1 MPLLL
6 LLVLFVSVSVLVGLL
21 TWRYPRVTTPTPNS
35 TIEAARDVG
44 ESVRRHPRLRAFLAA
59 RLNPETATG
68 LALSLAMIAV
78 IAGGVVFAV
87 LAYLIRTNAHLLGID
102 NGVAKWGNRHAT
114 ATSTHVLN
122 DVTQLGSIYVVVGL
136 CVVLAVAETLRQR
149 SVWVPL
155 FIVSV
160 IGGEEILTLSVKSLA
175 DRVRPAFNPAAA
187 TLGPS
192 FPSGHSATATAF
204 YATAALLI
212 GRWRP
217 RSVRAVITG
226 LAAGIAV
233 GVAATRVLLDL
244 HWLTDVVAG
253 LSLGWAW
260 FAVCAIAF
268 GGRILRFGSAAET
281 AARVAEGT
289 ASPASGEAE
298 REKDASRLAVTR
310 RAPTPLSRGD
320 HSNASQTVIRQAGR
334 TRRREGRT
342 RR

>member
-6 LLVLFVSVSVLVGLL
+6 LLLLFLSVAVFVGLL
-21 TWRYPRVTTPTPNS
+21 TWRYPRVTTSTPNS
-35 TIEAARDVG
+35 TIKAARDVG

-68 LALSLAMIAV
+68 LALSVAMIAA
-78 IAGGVVFAV
+78 IAGGVAFAI
-87 LAYLIRTNAHLLGID
+87 LAYLIRTNAHLLGVD

-122 DVTQLGSIYVVVGL
+122 DLTQLGSIYVVVGM

-149 SVWVPL
+149 TVWVSL

-160 IGGEEILTLSVKSLA
+160 MCGEEILTLSVKQLA
-175 DRVRPAFNPAAA
+175 DRVRPTFNPAAA

-192 FPSGHSATATAF
+192 FPSGHSATAAAF

-217 RSVRAVITG
+217 RRARAVITG

-233 GVAATRVLLDL
+233 AVAATRVLLDV

-268 GGRILRFGSAAET
+268 GGRILRFGSAAQT
-281 AARVAEGT
+281 AARVANCT
-289 ASPASGEAE
+289 ASPASGQVE
-298 REKDASRLAVTR
+298 RQKDVGRLPVTR
-310 RAPTPLSRGD
+310 RASTPLSRGE
-320 HSNASQTVIRQAGR
+320 HSNSSQTVIHQTGR
-334 TRRREGRT
+334 ARGREGRA

>member
-6 LLVLFVSVSVLVGLL
+6 LLVLVLSVGVLVGLL

-35 TIEAARDVG
+35 TIEAAREVG

-59 RLNPETATG
+59 RLEPETATG
-68 LALSLAMIAV
+68 LALSVAMIVA

-114 ATSTHVLN
+114 VTSTHVLN
-122 DVTQLGSIYVVVGL
+122 DLTQLGSIYVVVGL
-136 CVVLAVAETLRQR
+136 CAILAAVETLRQR
-149 SVWVPL
+149 TVWVSL

-160 IGGEEILTLSVKSLA
+160 MCGEEILTLSVKHLA

-187 TLGPS
+187 SLGPS
-192 FPSGHSATATAF
+192 FPSGHSATAAAF

-217 RSVRAVITG
+217 RGTRAVLTG
-226 LAAGIAV
+226 LAAGVAV
-233 GVAATRVLLDL
+233 GVAATRVLLDV

-281 AARVAEGT
+281 AARVAKGT
-289 ASPASGEAE
+289 ASQASGQADAQ
-298 REKDASRLAVTR
+298 KDAGRLPVTR
-310 RAPTPLSRGD
+310 RVLTPLSRGD
-320 HSNASQTVIRQAGR
+320 HSNTSQTVIRQTGAARGR
-334 TRRREGRT
+334 KGRARR
-342 RR
+342 

>member
-6 LLVLFVSVSVLVGLL
+6 LLVLFLTVVVLVGLL
-21 TWRYPRVTTPTPNS
+21 TWRYPRATTPTPNT
-35 TIEAARDVG
+35 TIEAAREVG
-44 ESVRRHPRLRAFLAA
+44 ESVRRYPRLRMFLAA
-59 RLNPETATG
+59 RLNPEAATG
-68 LALSLAMIAV
+68 LALTVAMIAA

-122 DVTQLGSIYVVVGL
+122 DLTQLGSIYVVVGL
-136 CVVLAVAETLRQR
+136 CVVLAIAETFRQR
-149 SVWVPL
+149 TAWVTL

-160 IGGEEILTLSVKSLA
+160 MAGEEVLTLSVKHLA
-175 DRVRPAFNPAAA
+175 DRVRPTFNPAAA

-192 FPSGHSATATAF
+192 FPSGHSATAAAF

-217 RSVRAVITG
+217 RRWRAVITG

-233 GVAATRVLLDL
+233 SVAATRVLLDV

-268 GGRILRFGSAAET
+268 GGRLLRFGSAAET
-281 AARVAEGT
+281 AARVARGQT
-289 ASPASGEAE
+289 VTG
-298 REKDASRLAVTR
+298 RLAVTR
-310 RAPTPLSRGD
+310 AAPPPLSRD
-320 HSNASQTVIRQAGR
+320 EHSNTSQTVIRQTGRTSRRESR
-334 TRRREGRT
+334 TRR
-342 RR
+342 

>member
-6 LLVLFVSVSVLVGLL
+6 LLALVLVVGVVIGFV
-21 TWRYPRVTTPTPNS
+21 TWRYPRITTSTPTS
-35 TIEAARDVG
+35 TIATAHEVG
-44 ESVRRHPRLRAFLAA
+44 KSVSRHPRLRAFLAA

-68 LALSLAMIAV
+68 LALSIAMIVAV
-78 IAGGVVFAV
+78 AGGVVFAV

-122 DVTQLGSIYVVVGL
+122 DVTQLGGIYVVVGL

-149 SVWVPL
+149 SVWVVL

-160 IGGEEILTLSVKSLA
+160 MFGEEILTLSVKQLA

-192 FPSGHSATATAF
+192 FPSGHSATAAAF

-217 RSVRAVITG
+217 RLTRALITG

-233 GVAATRVLLDL
+233 GVAATRVLLDV
-244 HWLTDVVAG
+244 HWLTDVIAG

-268 GGRILRFGSAAET
+268 GGRILRFGAAAET
-281 AARVAEGT
+281 AARVAERT
-289 ASPASGEAE
+289 ASPGSAE
-298 REKDASRLAVTR
+298 RRLRMASA
-310 RAPTPLSRGD
+310 RAPDGPS
-320 HSNASQTVIRQAGR
+320 
-334 TRRREGRT
+334 
-342 RR
+342 